1 MPFRQILDDLV
12 HGHDEMLGALF
23 IDESGEIVHEVDAAG
38 GRLDLRLVG
47 AWVGIYLRQL
57 DRIAESGGLGALQ
70 VFQSGNGNHWLSA
83 CPLEDGYSLVVL
95 QQSPSLA
102 AESKRALLE
111 AGDKIIEAVLR

>member
-1 MPFRQILDDLV
+1 MPFRKILDELV
-12 HGHDEMLGALF
+12 HERDDMLGALF
-23 IDESGEIVHEVDAAG
+23 IDESGEIVHEVDGAG

-57 DRIAESGGLGALQ
+57 DRIVGSGGLGELK
-70 VFQSGNGNHWLSA
+70 VFQSGNGSHWLSA
-83 CPLEDGYSLVVL
+83 CPLEDGYSLLGL

-102 AESKRALLE
+102 AESRRALIE